1 MDNESNIT
9 ELRNHNRSSSQ
20 YSNVSSTI
28 SGEHYSPT
36 LSTSGT
42 RSTGSSGHSLNISST
57 PKSSSKKFKDI
68 EPKVRHK
75 YAAIWNACYDNINR
89 ALDNREDFFLRNNAI
104 EQVKESLS
112 ELWSFRTEH
121 NQAFAE
127 TVNMIQGVLID
138 RKAED
143 FSDNQL
149 DTLRSIF
156 DKLSNEPS
164 LDDSLANI
172 ISIDLLKGNIDV
184 FREIE

>member
-1 MDNESNIT
+1 MN
-9 ELRNHNRSSSQ
+9 
-20 YSNVSSTI
+20 
-28 SGEHYSPT
+28 PT
-36 LSTSGT
+36 LLNFGIMTVLVRNT
-42 RSTGSSGHSLNISST
+42 VMLPVQFLANIIALLCQHQVQESTGSSGHSQNIIST
-57 PKSSSKKFKDI
+57 PKSSSKKLKDI

-75 YAAIWNACYDNINR
+75 YAAIWNACSDNVNR
-89 ALDNREDFFLRNNAI
+89 ALANREDFFLRSNAI

-112 ELWSFRTEH
+112 ELWSFRIEH

-127 TVNMIQGVLID
+127 TVNLIQGVLID

-184 FREIE
+184 FSRN